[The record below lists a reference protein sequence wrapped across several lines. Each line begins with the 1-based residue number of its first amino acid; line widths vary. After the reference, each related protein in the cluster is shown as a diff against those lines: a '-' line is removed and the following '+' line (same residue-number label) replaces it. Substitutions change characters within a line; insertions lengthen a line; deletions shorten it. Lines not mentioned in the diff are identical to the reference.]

1 MNEDYG
7 SILKEVERLTPNE
20 RMKYMVKQQEEFL
33 NGIDSGK
40 LIEKIRK
47 FRTLNI
53 KDMKIEEIA
62 NAISEVLTWNS
73 VFYYFL

>member
-1 MNEDYG
+1 
-7 SILKEVERLTPNE
+7 
-20 RMKYMVKQQEEFL
+20 MVKQQEEFL

-73 VFYYFL
+73 VFYYLL

>member
-20 RMKYMVKQQEEFL
+20 RIKYMVKQQEDFL
-33 NGIDSGK
+33 KNIDSGK
-40 LIEKIRK
+40 LVEKIRK

-73 VFYYFL
+73 VFYYLL

>member
-1 MNEDYG
+1 MKEDYG
-7 SILKEVERLTPNE
+7 NLLKEFERLTPNE

-47 FRTLNI
+47 FRTLN
-53 KDMKIEEIA
+53 KRYENRRNCEC
-62 NAISEVLTWNS
+62 
-73 VFYYFL
+73 YFRSFNME